1 LSITFIH
8 LFQAVAKRGTKEASI
23 RTAMTASL
31 KKSSTFS
38 IEEGSYEDIS
48 PKQGALKRWLTGLW
62 PFAKIKQLRHV
73 KDHLEN
79 DQRRVVF
86 RPEVSDLEA
95 GVTAIQRA
103 PSTGTIRGT

>member
-1 LSITFIH
+1 VSITLIH
-8 LFQAVAKRGTKEASI
+8 LFQAVAKRGTKEANV

-48 PKQGALKRWLTGLW
+48 PEQGALKRWLTGLW
-62 PFAKIKQLRHV
+62 SFAKIKQLRHV
-73 KDHLEN
+73 KGHLEN

-103 PSTGTIRGT
+103 PSTGTIRGI